1 MGQVHPVDGL
11 GVLGKLGGCYLAARL
26 AGLSKAESGNVAIM
40 MNTRALM
47 ELIVVN
53 LGYDLGVI
61 PREVFTM
68 LVLMAVASTLMTAP
82 ALRFGLPRIGHRI
95 PAEGDG

>member
-1 MGQVHPVDGL
+1 
-11 GVLGKLGGCYLAARL
+11 
-26 AGLSKAESGNVAIM
+26 
-40 MNTRALM
+40 
-47 ELIVVN
+47 
-53 LGYDLGVI
+53 
-61 PREVFTM
+61 M